1 MITVATDLIGAELTT
16 TEERLLATYA
26 DLKSLCEA
34 ELPPV
39 AHANVRAAL
48 AVYANAVV
56 SMGLAY
62 EPLLDLDV

>member
-1 MITVATDLIGAELTT
+1 MTTDLIGTELTAP
-16 TEERLLATYA
+16 EERLLATYES
-26 DLKSLCEA
+26 LKQLCRE

-48 AVYANAVV
+48 AVYVNAIV

-62 EPLLDLDV
+62 EPLLDLEV

>member
-1 MITVATDLIGAELTT
+1 MPSDLLGAELTAS
-16 TEERLLATYA
+16 EARLLATYE
-26 DLKSLCEA
+26 DLKALCA
-34 ELPPV
+34 EDLPPV

-62 EPLLDLDV
+62 EHLLDLDV

>member
-1 MITVATDLIGAELTT
+1 MASDLIGTELTA
-16 TEERLLATYA
+16 TEERLVATYES
-26 DLKSLCEA
+26 LKQLCAE

-56 SMGLAY
+56 SLGLVY
-62 EPLLDLDV
+62 EPLLELDV